1 LSARFAARDGTT
13 LRADEEVLQKDEDL
27 TPRRWAEL
35 EGTYGGKRAALRIT
49 PDAKNSGAP
58 YQWCL
63 RAYGFVGASFPGR
76 TAAVDGYTLEKGKP
90 LTLRFRVEVRDVM

>member
-1 LSARFAARDGTT
+1 M
-13 LRADEEVLQKDEDL
+13 LRADGETLTKDEDR

-35 EGTYGGKRAALRIT
+35 EGVYGGKRAVLRIT
-49 PDAKNSGAP
+49 PDPKDLGAP

-76 TAAVDGYTLEKGKP
+76 SAAVDGYTLEAGKP
-90 LTLRFRVEVRDVM
+90 LTLKFRVQVRDVM